1 MKAIVRDRVYLPE
14 LSHEQSRLI
23 KKRLTFNNPKF
34 HEAIKFGRGAYGIER
49 NVKLFEE
56 VGSRLIIPRGVSLG
70 SLGLVPDKTEDKRHV
85 HPITIKTN
93 IEPRS
98 YQERS
103 VRLAFEAGS
112 GVIVAPTGAGKTTMG
127 IELASRL
134 AQRCLVLV
142 KSLDLARQWQDA
154 IKRFT
159 GLECGLIGDGQWQE
173 GEEFTVATV
182 QTLIKHQKSLNYGM
196 VSVDECHNVPA
207 EQAYQVINR
216 QAAKYRYG
224 LSATP
229 QRHDNLEMMIHAA
242 LGPIVAEIQKEDVG
256 GAVLPVTVSTIE
268 YGFQGNPDS
277 WQEFINQLAENPK
290 RNQLIVSRAIKSS
303 QTIGTA
309 VLTGT
314 VEHSERL
321 HGMMASRGIDALLLH
336 GQLPKKIRSESMAVA
351 TDHQLIVGTLSLLSE
366 EIDWPHIGAAIFA
379 SPVSAAVDK
388 ATPAATRLIQSI
400 GRARRPFPGKRRAFV
415 LDIID
420 NHPFGKASFKKRSV
434 IYRQQGFEVHNLSH
448 KAIQTGK
455 PCPTL

>member
-1 MKAIVRDRVYLPE
+1 MRAVIRDHIYLSE
-14 LSHEQSRLI
+14 LSKEQLGVI
-23 KKRLTFNNPKF
+23 KKALIFQNPKY
-34 HEAIKFGRGAYGIER
+34 HEALKFGRGAYGVER
-49 NVKLFEE
+49 SIQLFEE
-56 VGSRLIIPRGVSLG
+56 IGSRLIIPRGVSLE
-70 SLGLVPDKTEDKRHV
+70 SLGLVPDVIEDKRHI

-93 IEPRS
+93 IETRG
-98 YQERS
+98 YQERTI
-103 VRLAFEAGS
+103 RLAIKAGG

-134 AQRCLVLV
+134 KQRCLILV
-142 KSLDLARQWQDA
+142 KSLDLAHQWQAA

-173 GEEFTVATV
+173 GEQFTVATV
-182 QTLIKHQKSLNYGM
+182 QTLVKHPESLDYGM
-196 VSVDECHNVPA
+196 VIVDECHNVPA

-229 QRHDNLEMMIHAA
+229 QRRDNLEMMIHAA
-242 LGPIVAEIQKEDVG
+242 LGPIVAEIDQSEVD
-256 GAVLPVTVSTIE
+256 GAVLPVTISTVE

-277 WQEFINQLAENPK
+277 WQAFINQLAEDPE
-290 RNQLIVSRAIKSS
+290 RNRLIVSRAIKSS

-321 HGMMASRGIDALLLH
+321 YGMMAGRGINVLLLH
-336 GQLPKKIRSESMAVA
+336 GQLPKKIRSERMAAA
-351 TDHQLIVGTLSLLSE
+351 TEHRLIVGTLSLLSE
-366 EIDWPHIGAAIFA
+366 GIDWPHVGAVIFA

-400 GRARRPFPGKRRAFV
+400 GRARRPYPGKDRAHV
-415 LDIID
+415 LDIVD
-420 NHPFGKASFKKRSV
+420 AHPFGKASFKKRSV
-434 IYRQQGFEVHNLSH
+434 IYKQQGFDVRNLSH
-448 KAIQTGK
+448 KTMKTGK
-455 PCPTL
+455 P